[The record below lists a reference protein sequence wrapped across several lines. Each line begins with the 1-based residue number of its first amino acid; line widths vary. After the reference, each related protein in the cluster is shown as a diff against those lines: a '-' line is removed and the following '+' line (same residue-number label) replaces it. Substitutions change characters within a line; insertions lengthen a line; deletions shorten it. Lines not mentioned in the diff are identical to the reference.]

1 MSSVHDG
8 HPQKNCSV
16 GEDVVGFGVGDGVF
30 GEPVGV
36 LVGEDVI
43 GAAVGD
49 FVGSLDGAAV
59 VGEPVGV
66 LVGEGVTGAAVG
78 AFVGSLD
85 GAFVGDD
92 VGEDVTG
99 VDTGADVGE
108 QVKDVSHCVFVVP
121 PPSHVPRLAG
131 LPELGKQSLSLSQEL
146 PELVLFAEHV
156 P

>member
-1 MSSVHDG
+1 MSSVQDG

-36 LVGEDVI
+36 LVGEDVT
-43 GAAVGD
+43 GAAVGA

-59 VGEPVGV
+59 VGEPDGD
-66 LVGEGVTGAAVG
+66 LVGEDVIGAAVG
-78 AFVGSLD
+78 EFVGSLD

-92 VGEDVTG
+92 VGEDVIG
-99 VDTGADVGE
+99 VDTGAVVGE
-108 QVKDVSHCVFVVP
+108 QVNDVSHCVFAVP

-131 LPELGKQSLSLSQEL
+131 LPLFGKQSLSFVQEL
-146 PELVLFAEHV
+146 PELVLFSEHV